1 MQAIFFEYPALLIA
15 GYFLLGLLVGSFLNV
30 VIYRLPKM
38 MEAGWQTEC
47 KLLLGVEDS
56 TSSEAIPTFN
66 LAFPQSHCPACNT
79 VIKPWQN
86 IPLLSY
92 ALLKGRCG
100 NCGIRISPRY
110 PTIELISGLLA
121 ASAAWHFGFGW
132 EALAVTIFLWAL
144 LTMTMI
150 DVDHQLL
157 PDQITLPLLWL
168 GILLNTTGMFAPL
181 PDAVWGAVAGYLSL
195 WCVFHLFKLLTGKE
209 GMGFGDFKL
218 LAALGAWMG
227 WQMLPL
233 IIILSSLVGAVVGAL
248 ILALQR
254 KGRGTPIPFGPYLA
268 GAGAIAF
275 FWGQALIDNYLQFAG
290 LK

>member
-1 MQAIFFEYPALLIA
+1 
-15 GYFLLGLLVGSFLNV
+15 
-30 VIYRLPKM
+30 M
-38 MEAGWQTEC
+38 MEAEWQSEC
-47 KLLLGVEDS
+47 KLLLGQEGPAE
-56 TSSEAIPTFN
+56 TKKPTFN
-66 LAFPQSHCPACNT
+66 LAFPQSHCPSCNAE
-79 VIKPWQN
+79 IKPWQN

-92 ALLKGRCG
+92 ALLRGRCG
-100 NCGIRISPRY
+100 KCGVGISIRY
-110 PTIELISGLLA
+110 PVIELIAGVLA
-121 ASAAWHFGFGW
+121 ALAAWRFGFTW
-132 EALAVTIFLWAL
+132 EALAVTVLLWAL

-168 GILLNTTGMFAPL
+168 GLLLNTGGMFATL
-181 PDAVWGAVAGYLSL
+181 TDAVWGAAAGYLSL
-195 WCVFHLFKLLTGKE
+195 WSVFHLFKLLTGKE

-233 IIILSSLVGAVVGAL
+233 IILLSSLVGAVVGIL
-248 ILALQR
+248 ILTLQR
-254 KGRGTPIPFGPYLA
+254 KDRRTPIPFGPYLA

-275 FWGQALIDNYLQFAG
+275 FWGQALIDNYMQFAG

>member
-1 MQAIFFEYPALLIA
+1 
-15 GYFLLGLLVGSFLNV
+15 
-30 VIYRLPKM
+30 M

-47 KLLLGVEDS
+47 KLLLGLEEPAS
-56 TSSEAIPTFN
+56 AAESKPAFN
-66 LAFPQSHCPACNT
+66 LAFPQSHCPACNAA
-79 VIKPWQN
+79 IKPWQN

-92 ALLKGRCG
+92 AFLKGRCG
-100 NCGIRISPRY
+100 NCGIGISLRY
-110 PTIELISGLLA
+110 PAIELISGVLA
-121 ASAAWHFGFGW
+121 ALAAWRFGFSW
-132 EALAVTIFLWAL
+132 EALAVTVFLWAL

-150 DVDHQLL
+150 DIDHQLL

-168 GILLNTTGMFAPL
+168 GITLNTAGMFVSL
-181 PDAVWGAVAGYLSL
+181 PDAVWGAIAGYLSL
-195 WCVFHLFKLLTGKE
+195 WLVFHLFKLLTGKE

-248 ILALQR
+248 ILVLQR

-275 FWGQALIDNYLQFAG
+275 FWGQTLIDNYLQFAG